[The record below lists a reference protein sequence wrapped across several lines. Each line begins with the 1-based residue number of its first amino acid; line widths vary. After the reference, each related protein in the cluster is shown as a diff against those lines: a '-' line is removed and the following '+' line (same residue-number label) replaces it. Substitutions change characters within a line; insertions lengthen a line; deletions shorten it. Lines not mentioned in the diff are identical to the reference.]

1 MIAIEINTIFEG
13 VCGFLMHFNNFF
25 SVQELLKEFGKERWG
40 FHIYIYIYIVT
51 QSEKWFLGKYT
62 FWVIFFLMLSR
73 EAHRERVCQ
82 TRTAATW
89 SAISSAFFDDI
100 VKNYN
105 NLIFCA

>member
-13 VCGFLMHFNNFF
+13 VCGFLLHFNIFF
-25 SVQELLKEFGKERWG
+25 FCTRIVKRVWKGEMGVP
-40 FHIYIYIYIVT
+40 YIYIVT
-51 QSEKWFLGKYT
+51 QSEILFLGKYT

-73 EAHRERVCQ
+73 QAYKERVCQ

-105 NLIFCA
+105 NHIFCA